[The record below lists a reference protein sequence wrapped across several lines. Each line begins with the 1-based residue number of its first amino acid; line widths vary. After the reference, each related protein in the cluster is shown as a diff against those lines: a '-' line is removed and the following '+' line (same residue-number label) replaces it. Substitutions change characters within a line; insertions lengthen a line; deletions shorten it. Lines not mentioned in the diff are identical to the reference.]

1 MFALS
6 DKQLALVMTAAG
18 GLPVEKRSVFL
29 ERVAARLRLRGYHFT
44 DARTDRIDPIGGL
57 AGNSKMVAGAD
68 TPSKRA
74 TPSIPAYLVEEMS
87 VGRLAEVLQ
96 SLQFNRDGLCR
107 ISVDEG
113 ARNYLLRAAV
123 AAGGDPGVKV
133 RHAWRLIKPR

>member
-1 MFALS
+1 
-6 DKQLALVMTAAG
+6 
-18 GLPVEKRSVFL
+18 
-29 ERVAARLRLRGYHFT
+29 
-44 DARTDRIDPIGGL
+44 
-57 AGNSKMVAGAD
+57 MVAGAA